1 MQNILNQFSHNYAD
15 PGQKKRVEH
24 KVEMKRICLIKD
36 LLIYNT
42 TLYNVEH
49 IAI

>member
-1 MQNILNQFSHNYAD
+1 MSANHVLSRTEQTET
-15 PGQKKRVEH
+15 VERT
-24 KVEMKRICLIKD
+24 VEMKGICLIKD